1 MHERALQPVGVLQ
14 RIGALDQRALDI
26 DRVGDV
32 LERHQRGAVGQRH
45 GGAIE
50 HAAVEPL
57 EPRRHRLAPLQRR

>member
-1 MHERALQPVGVLQ
+1 MHESALEPVGILQ
-14 RIGALDQRALDI
+14 RVGALDQRALDI

-50 HAAVEPL
+50 HAAVEPF
-57 EPRRHRLAPLQRR
+57 EPRRDRLAAVPAR